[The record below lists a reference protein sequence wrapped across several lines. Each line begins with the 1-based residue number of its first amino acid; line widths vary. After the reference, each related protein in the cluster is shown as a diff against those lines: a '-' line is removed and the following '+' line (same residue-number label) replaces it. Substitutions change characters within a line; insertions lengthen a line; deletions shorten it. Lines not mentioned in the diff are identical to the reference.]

1 MKILCIG
8 IAVMDI
14 LARPVS
20 DKGGWQEKQR
30 ISDISIQPGG
40 DALNQAMRL
49 ADLGEDVGI
58 ACVVG
63 DDETGGM
70 LIDAMK
76 SRGVDTSLVCRDGRE
91 ATSTSVILIGAEGE
105 RHIFSAG
112 HAHALIDAGHI
123 PAHLPE
129 GCRAV
134 SLGSLFSMPLLEK
147 DGLLEALRTYRRE
160 GALVFADLA
169 SDKLHAGLAGVRD
182 FLPEIDYF
190 LPSLYDATA
199 QTGCETAEEAAR
211 LYREL
216 GVGCAVIKCGAK
228 GAYYLSREEAGWA
241 EALPVSPVDTTGAG
255 DAMSAFF
262 IARILAGDRPGEAAG
277 RACRAASRTTLYLGA
292 SGGRITDLT

>member
-1 MKILCIG
+1 MKYLCVG

-20 DKGGWQEKQR
+20 NKDSWEEKQR

-63 DDETGGM
+63 NDENGAM
-70 LIDAMK
+70 LLSAMRN
-76 SRGVDTSLVCRDGRE
+76 RGVDTSLASLDERE
-91 ATSTSVILIGAEGE
+91 ATSTSVILISEEGE

-112 HAHALIDAGHI
+112 HAHALIARE
-123 PAHLPE
+123 HLPQHLPA

-134 SLGSLFSMPLLEK
+134 SLGSLFSMPLLEA
-147 DGLLEALRTYRRE
+147 DGLLEILRTYRRE

-169 SDKLHAGLAGVRD
+169 NDKRHAGLAGIRD

-190 LPSLYDATA
+190 LPSLYDAVE
-199 QTGCETAEEAAR
+199 QTGFETAEEAAR
-211 LYREL
+211 VYREL
-216 GVGCAVIKCGAK
+216 GAGCVVIKCGAR
-228 GAYYLSREEAGWA
+228 GAYYLADGESGWA
-241 EALPVSPVDTTGAG
+241 ESLPVTPLDTTGAG
-255 DAMSAFF
+255 DAMVSFF
-262 IARILAGDRPGEAAG
+262 MNRIVEGDTPGEAA
-277 RACRAASRTTLYLGA
+277 RKACRTASQTTLYLGA
-292 SGGRITDLT
+292 SGGRIERL

>member
-1 MKILCIG
+1 MKYLCVG

-20 DKGGWQEKQR
+20 DQGGWEEKQR

-63 DDETGGM
+63 DDETGDM
-70 LIDAMK
+70 LIGAMK
-76 SRGVDTSLVCRDGRE
+76 SRGVDTSLAVRDRRE
-91 ATSTSVILIGAEGE
+91 ATSTSVILIGPKGE

-112 HAHALIDAGHI
+112 HAHALIAKDHI

-147 DGLLEALRTYRRE
+147 DGLLSALRTYRRE

-169 SDKLHAGLAGVRD
+169 SDKMAAGLAGVRD

-190 LPSLYDATA
+190 LPSLYDAA
-199 QTGCETAEEAAR
+199 RQTGCGTAEEAAR
-211 LYREL
+211 VYRGL

-228 GAYYLSREEAGWA
+228 GAYYLSEEEDGWA
-241 EALPVSPVDTTGAG
+241 EAVPVAPLDTTGAG

-262 IARILAGDRPGEAAG
+262 MDRILAGDGPGEAA
-277 RACRAASRTTLYLGA
+277 RKACRAASRTTLFLGA
-292 SGGRITDLT
+292 SGGRIERLD